1 MVSTFLITFAAAF
14 VSPSSPRNA
23 AAFLAAEPYGFEAI
37 RTLDFRLEKL
47 ELSAPDI
54 LGNFYEPALKSFSI
68 VPGTVTVSSMSGH
81 GRYAH
86 PSLRNFERLCDSQYL
101 ALVRESHKIHSAKYT
116 ESQRY

>member
-1 MVSTFLITFAAAF
+1 MRCMVSTFLITFAAAF

-81 GRYAH
+81 GR
-86 PSLRNFERLCDSQYL
+86 
-101 ALVRESHKIHSAKYT
+101 
-116 ESQRY
+116 